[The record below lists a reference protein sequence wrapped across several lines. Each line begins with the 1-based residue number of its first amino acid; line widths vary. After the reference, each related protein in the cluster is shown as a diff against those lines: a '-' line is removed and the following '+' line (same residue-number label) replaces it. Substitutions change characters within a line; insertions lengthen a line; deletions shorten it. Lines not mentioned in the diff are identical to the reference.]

1 MRTNSKNFDSREFVR
16 TNVLFLCRAN
26 SARSITAEAITNYFS
41 GGRMR
46 AFSAG
51 IEPAD
56 AVPGIL
62 LKVLRA
68 RHIPTAGL
76 RPKLVQEFFR
86 PDAPQFDFV
95 ITTCDPSVGEKCPI
109 WPGQPVRAHW
119 AIEQPQGDSPA
130 SFEHNVTRMYD
141 HIFRCVNA
149 FLNLPYDVMDRLRI
163 QTELSDFSQRFYP
176 ETGSSSVPSPG
187 NSRSF
192 NTRSIAR
199 PNAGFVD

>member
-1 MRTNSKNFDSREFVR
+1 MRKISQSQNPGEFVR

-26 SARSITAEAITNYFS
+26 SARSITAEAIANYFS

-56 AVPGIL
+56 AVPGIV

-68 RHIPTAGL
+68 RHIPIAGL

-86 PDAPQFDFV
+86 SDAPQFDFV
-95 ITTCDPSVGEKCPI
+95 ITTCDPSVGEKCPV

-119 AIEQPQGDSPA
+119 TIEQPHGDSPA
-130 SFEHNVTRMYD
+130 IFERNVIRMYD

-176 ETGSSSVPSPG
+176 EPKSSSLLGPANSP
-187 NSRSF
+187 SF
-192 NTRSIAR
+192 NT
-199 PNAGFVD
+199 